1 MRDVSYADRYREAI
15 AAFADPP
22 AATDATPADEIAEG
36 ESRLGVKLPEAVRA
50 YYLTAG
56 RLNWLNRAHNR
67 LYAPSQWFIHEDR
80 LVFMEENQAVLYWGV
95 KIDEAADDPAVYQ
108 GINLGSKAIEWHLE
122 EAGCAEFLVVMLHW
136 QAVCGGL
143 ERMGMA
149 KITPENLAS
158 IHTRWSPA
166 GTLKGGMQAFTQ
178 RGDVA
183 CVIGEGEDLEIF
195 AASRSE
201 EAFERLER
209 RLMRMDIHLSH
220 G

>member
-1 MRDVSYADRYREAI
+1 
-15 AAFADPP
+15 
-22 AATDATPADEIAEG
+22 
-36 ESRLGVKLPEAVRA
+36 
-50 YYLTAG
+50 
-56 RLNWLNRAHNR
+56 
-67 LYAPSQWFIHEDR
+67 
-80 LVFMEENQAVLYWGV
+80 MEENQAVLYWGF

-149 KITPENLAS
+149 KITPKNLAT
-158 IHTRWSPA
+158 IRTRWSPA
-166 GTLKGGMQAFTQ
+166 GILKGGMLAFTQ

-195 AASRSE
+195 AASRSD

-209 RLMRMDIHLSH
+209 RLTRMDIHLSH